1 MVQAPQFDG
10 LSLDPLSLQQNG
22 LAAPEVDVGGREI
35 VEALVIAPMI
45 VVLDEG
51 CDLGFEIAWQEV
63 VFEQDAVLHRLVPAF
78 DLALGL
84 GVAGRSAGMLQVF
97 LREPIGQAAGDVT
110 RAVVGKQPPPLHEP
124 ELSHPDAASAM
135 LTVSVTF

>member
-10 LSLDPLSLQQNG
+10 LSLDPLSLQNG

-63 VFEQDAVLHRLVPAF
+63 VFEQDAVLHRLVPALDG
-78 DLALGL
+78 DLPMAIIAWHERDGGIHTL
-84 GVAGRSAGMLQVF
+84 F
-97 LREPIGQAAGDVT
+97 AAKET
-110 RAVVGKQPPPLHEP
+110 FF
-124 ELSHPDAASAM
+124 SSS
-135 LTVSVTF
+135 TVR

>member
-35 VEALVIAPMI
+35 VEALVIASMI

-51 CDLGFEIAWQEV
+51 CDLGLEIAWQKV
-63 VFEQDAVLHRLVPAF
+63 VFEQDAVRFFIVWCQRSIFPWVWGWLGDPRVCFKFFSESQSARPPA
-78 DLALGL
+78 
-84 GVAGRSAGMLQVF
+84 M
-97 LREPIGQAAGDVT
+97 
-110 RAVVGKQPPPLHEP
+110 
-124 ELSHPDAASAM
+124 
-135 LTVSVTF
+135 

>member
-22 LAAPEVDVGGREI
+22 LAASEVDVGGREI

-63 VFEQDAVLHRLVPAF
+63 VFEQDAVSSSSGASV
-78 DLALGL
+78 
-84 GVAGRSAGMLQVF
+84 RSCPGSGGGWAIRGYASSF
-97 LREPIGQAAGDVT
+97 SP
-110 RAVVGKQPPPLHEP
+110 RA
-124 ELSHPDAASAM
+124 
-135 LTVSVTF
+135 

>member
-35 VEALVIAPMI
+35 VEALVIAPLI

-51 CDLGFEIAWQEV
+51 CDLG
-63 VFEQDAVLHRLVPAF
+63 RLARSSF
-78 DLALGL
+78 R
-84 GVAGRSAGMLQVF
+84 AGCGSSSSGASVRSCPGSGGGWAIRGYASSF
-97 LREPIGQAAGDVT
+97 SPRANRPGRRRCNTGRCRKAA
-110 RAVVGKQPPPLHEP
+110 
-124 ELSHPDAASAM
+124 AAAA
-135 LTVSVTF
+135 

>member
-35 VEALVIAPMI
+35 VEALVIASMI

-51 CDLGFEIAWQEV
+51 CDLGCEIAWQEV

-78 DLALGL
+78 DLALG
-84 GVAGRSAGMLQVF
+84 VAGGSAGMLQVF

-110 RAVVGKQPPPLHEP
+110 RAVAPT
-124 ELSHPDAASAM
+124 D
-135 LTVSVTF
+135 

>member
-35 VEALVIAPMI
+35 VEALVVSAM
-45 VVLDEG
+45 VVMLDEG
-51 CDLGFEIAWQEV
+51 RDLGFEVLLEEV
-63 VFEQDAVLHRLVPAF
+63 VFQKDAVLQRVVPAF

-84 GVAGRSAGMLQVF
+84 GVTGRSAGMLQVF

-110 RAVVGKQPPPLHEP
+110 RAVVGKQPRPLHKP
-124 ELSHPDAASAM
+124 GVVAS
-135 LTVSVTF
+135 

>member
-63 VFEQDAVLHRLVPAF
+63 VFEQDAVLHRLVPSL

-84 GVAGRSAGMLQVF
+84 GMAGRTARMFHASH
-97 LREPIGQAAGDVT
+97 AARSEET
-110 RAVVGKQPPPLHEP
+110 
-124 ELSHPDAASAM
+124 
-135 LTVSVTF
+135 

>member
-84 GVAGRSAGMLQVF
+84 GVTGRSAGMLQVF

-110 RAVVGKQPPPLHEP
+110 RAVVGKQPRPLHEP
-124 ELSHPDAASAM
+124 GVVAS
-135 LTVSVTF
+135 